1 MRKYTEPKISFAIIL
16 ITVTFDL
23 SYKGNAFEIVISH
36 QCQLDF
42 TGFFKYYF
50 FVGWS
55 GILNMFDSMN
65 TDSKITSF
73 HFKGIIFVGL
83 QFYSA
88 NHH

>member
-42 TGFFKYYF
+42 TGFLKYYF
-50 FVGWS
+50 FFGWS